1 MNKEEYI
8 GIIEVGYCCFTIVK
22 RENELVA
29 GSVCNAGFLD
39 HYTQTYNDDFSLDE
53 NLQNFIEWIEFKETE
68 EI

>member
-29 GSVCNAGFLD
+29 GSVCNVGLLD
-39 HYTQTYNDDFSLDE
+39 HYTQTYDDDFSLNE
-53 NLQNFIEWIEFKETE
+53 NLEDFIEWIEGKQGE
-68 EI
+68 EV

>member
-8 GIIEVGYCCFTIVK
+8 EMIEVGDCCFTIVK

-39 HYTQTYNDDFSLDE
+39 HYTQTYDDNFSLDE
-53 NLQNFIEWIEFKETE
+53 NLEDFIEWIKGKQGE
-68 EI
+68 EV